1 MPRAIWSGAISFGLV
16 NVPVKLHTAV
26 RKQDIHF
33 HQLHEKDGARIQQK
47 RVCSKEDKEVPW
59 EEIAKGYELSKG
71 HYVMIEPDELD
82 ELDPEATHTIDIED
96 FVALDDIDP
105 LYFDSSY
112 YVVPDKRG
120 EKPYRL
126 LHDAMADA
134 NKVGIGRVVLRTKQY
149 LAAVR
154 PLEGALVMSTMNF
167 ADEVVPVSDFDEV
180 PSGNAAK
187 PAAKELQMAER
198 LIESLS
204 TDFKPEKYHDDY
216 RDRVLD
222 LIKKKSKGQSI
233 VSDEGAEK
241 KAPIVDL
248 MAALEASL
256 QEARQ
261 GTTPAKRSTKRAPR
275 KKTAAKKAAPK
286 RKAS

>member
-33 HQLHEKDGARIQQK
+33 HQLHAKDGARIQQK

-71 HYVMIEPDELD
+71 HYVMIEPEEL
-82 ELDPEATHTIDIED
+82 EQLDPEATHTIDIED
-96 FVALDDIDP
+96 FVDLAGIDP
-105 LYFDSSY
+105 LFLDSPY
-112 YVVPDKRG
+112 YLVPDKRG

-126 LHDAMADA
+126 LHDAMAHTG
-134 NKVGIGRVVLRTKQY
+134 KVGIGRVVLRTKQY

-154 PLEGALVMSTMNF
+154 PIDDALVLSTMNF
-167 ADEVVPVSDFDEV
+167 ADEVVPASEFDEV

-187 PAAKELQMAER
+187 PNPKELQMAER
-198 LIESLS
+198 LIESMA
-204 TDFKPEKYHDDY
+204 TDFEPEKYHDDY

-222 LIKKKSKGQSI
+222 LIKKKSKGDAL
-233 VSDEGAEK
+233 VSEPDAER

-261 GTTPAKRSTKRAPR
+261 GTKPTKRAGAR
-275 KKTAAKKAAPK
+275 TTAK